1 MKCRPYIAAI
11 VPVLLC
17 GMLHA
22 QVRFTAD
29 NRSGCVPFIVSFSD
43 KSPGNVTSW
52 EWDFGDGSAQSV
64 KQNPVHTYT
73 SAGWFSVKLKVTY
86 ANGTSRDTTYIRYI
100 HTSTGPVVGYSAV
113 PDSVCPGYPVSFTS
127 QIISVEGVSRTSWDF
142 RDGHADTSRNPQHSY
157 AMSGWYRAVLRVTD
171 TLGCTGTDSVSHPV
185 YVKPKPKADFYAPD
199 SIVCVRRQGETK
211 EVSFVNRSKDGI
223 AYKWDFDDGGTSSDF
238 KPKHRFGYGDYDI
251 TLVVLGANGCT
262 DTLVRRSH
270 VSVNLFQPYHTISDT
285 VLCSVPSSLTL
296 TGYGANYYRWKLFDS
311 AGNLKYD
318 KMGFEYKPSITEAGV
333 YDLMVVYQ
341 NIYGCTDTARHVKYI
356 RVLDLEKFIP
366 NVVVHDKD
374 YCDPFS
380 PVSFVNK
387 TIFDS
392 AAPLKKGVSAW
403 NFGDSTANVV
413 GDSVSHV
420 FGDTGVFYVEGYFNT
435 PEGCPMPKVRLM
447 VRIRPLRKVFDFG
460 CRSGGCIPFEA
471 YMKVGPHADEKH
483 PEKHYTWDSPEAQIV
498 RYEWHWGNG
507 DTTVTKEPSS
517 EYVYQKDGAYSVYVV
532 LTNSQGCVDTLGGK
546 IVCGDTPRVYW
557 TYDSLGKKCVSEFM
571 LQVHIHDSMYYD
583 TILKDSVPYV
593 GPADDALWFS
603 GGVFSDS
610 LQELIKNNLDS
621 IVIGMWENIGR
632 GRNTFLGVL
641 DTGYA
646 NIAAWAFYNG
656 CPGRIQKK
664 DSVAY
669 LCPPIAESIN
679 ITGISSKPAVGSP
692 LCYNPNI
699 FFYESAY
706 AETSVI
712 WHFGNGYTDSTGHYC
727 IGDTSHRDSLWYR
740 FKTESFMHNGK
751 GIAHMY
757 LVAINDDSTGIKG
770 AYNRCKICYDTVW
783 VDVPF
788 IEVKPWLYVT
798 DTDICIGDSVT
809 FRDSTISGSV
819 LNDWMAYYW
828 GKDIHGSDS
837 AIYITGKLPQIPEMN
852 FFNHHYT
859 YIDSSSTNGYGTVRT
874 PAGFRFLETGRYKF
888 MMNGYTS
895 FRVSRIDSGDTVYLP
910 PLPNNTCSYFD
921 TVEIDVFP
929 KSTPLVQSVSHAC
942 VGDTVTFYGDAE
954 TEEPYE
960 HYRIKQYLWNV
971 AGRTDSNQNAKYV
984 FQKGG
989 DYDVRLYV
997 TNEKDCDSSIVFKKQ
1012 IFIQGVNAT
1021 WLPSGNRYEVCNK
1034 SAIRLQSKVS
1044 SVSGTSLVYRW
1055 VFNNGKN
1062 LYKTSKEVTGR
1073 TSVSPAFDVD
1083 SAGYVKITLYVYD
1096 SVSGCTSSFTDS
1108 IFVYKPKADF
1118 MSTNPLAPCPELQ
1131 VDFRDSTPDPGY
1143 SGGRVVKWEWFFA
1156 DRDDTIHSI
1165 GRTPT
1170 FIYSHPGRYDVSLV
1184 VTDVSGCTD
1193 TVTKP
1198 EYVRI
1203 EGADG
1208 FFTMDTTEG
1217 CMPLRVGFAVTLLRP
1232 ADTVHLI
1239 FGDGSDRY
1247 VQVFYP
1253 GQIFTYTYTTPGKY
1267 VPSMEMISWTRDA
1280 DSTLVR
1286 CVQKFL
1292 SEDTVYAV
1300 SLNPAFESDTLVCV
1314 NAPTIFKNLTTEAEG
1329 CIVPPGLGAPD
1340 SVVWL
1345 YGNGAE
1351 DRSRFDGQAQYAKPG
1366 WYIVKLRV
1374 GVRHCVAEAVR
1385 NLRVVGPPDLSF
1397 SHEDTVA
1404 CDSVLTLFRADSL
1417 RGDETDFE
1425 WRFHDGAAVKGN
1437 PAKHPYDCSG
1447 KYPCTLTVT
1456 YSAAGCTHTY
1466 DDTVGITI
1474 YPSPQAEFG
1483 IFNVDGNELTDVT
1496 DRGIRTGE
1504 TAKFTDRSQ
1513 PGGGGIVQW
1522 RWMFGNG
1529 DSAVSAQGTDQEHRY
1544 AGVSGVQQV
1553 WLHIRDSYG
1562 CTDSVMHE
1570 LLVTEFLSFP
1580 NIFSP
1585 NGDGINDFFV
1595 PMEVGGYFERFDM
1608 TIYNRWG
1615 GVVWQR
1621 NCGGGESGRCPDY
1634 GNDGFWWDGKTVSG
1648 ADASEGVYFWVVSA
1662 TPKSGTGDIILQGS
1676 VTLVR

>member
-11 VPVLLC
+11 LPVLLC

-43 KSPGNVTSW
+43 KSPGNVTLW

-127 QIISVEGVSRTSWDF
+127 QIISVEGVGRTSWDF

-157 AMSGWYRAVLRVTD
+157 AMSGWYRPVLRVTD

-185 YVKPKPKADFYAPD
+185 YVKPKPKADFYAHD
-199 SIVCVRRQGETK
+199 SIVCIRRQGETK

-238 KPKHRFGYGDYDI
+238 QPKHRFGYGDYDI

-341 NIYGCTDTARHVKYI
+341 NLYGCTDTARQNKRIWVFDQMPEPRIIIRDTHHCNPNAVIYFYDSTEYDPKY
-356 RVLDLEKFIP
+356 DLGFGMT
-366 NVVVHDKD
+366 V
-374 YCDPFS
+374 
-380 PVSFVNK
+380 
-387 TIFDS
+387 
-392 AAPLKKGVSAW
+392 W
-403 NFGDSTANVV
+403 NFGDGTANVV
-413 GDSVSHV
+413 GDTASHV
-420 FGDTGVFYVEGYFNT
+420 YGKHGKWHLRCMITTPYGCVMKPIDILVTNRQMTMYDKRCVPDPGCVPLATQMIHVQEHDSATSGIVKQELYWGDGDTNLVFNPPGVVSNAGFL
-435 PEGCPMPKVRLM
+435 RILM
-447 VRIRPLRKVFDFG
+447 GLNPVHVYK
-460 CRSGGCIPFEA
+460 
-471 YMKVGPHADEKH
+471 
-483 PEKHYTWDSPEAQIV
+483 
-498 RYEWHWGNG
+498 
-507 DTTVTKEPSS
+507 DT
-517 EYVYQKDGAYSVYVV
+517 GHYVV
-532 LTNSQGCVDTLGGK
+532 FSTLTNQQGCTLTDSQNVVVGMK
-546 IVCGDTPRVYW
+546 PACYW
-557 TYDSLGKKCVSEFM
+557 WYDSLGERCASDFKLKVYAA
-571 LQVHIHDSMYYD
+571 DSMYWD
-583 TILKDSVPYV
+583 SVKKDSVPVAGAYADRWEWLGRKENGENAFIGEGDECTLHPTKV
-593 GPADDALWFS
+593 GYNSFAL
-603 GGVFSDS
+603 
-610 LQELIKNNLDS
+610 
-621 IVIGMWENIGR
+621 R
-632 GRNTFLGVL
+632 
-641 DTGYA
+641 
-646 NIAAWAFYNG
+646 AFHNG
-656 CPGRIQKK
+656 CPGDLIWI
-664 DSVAY
+664 DSAAF
-669 LCPPIAESIN
+669 LCPPKAN
-679 ITGISSKPAVGSP
+679 IYPELEPNHNNEPYCYYPQIHFSDTSEGGISRTW
-692 LCYNPNI
+692 Y
-699 FFYESAY
+699 
-706 AETSVI
+706 
-712 WHFGNGYTDSTGHYC
+712 FGEPYFDHSEPWVC
-727 IGDTSHRDSLWYR
+727 DTSQRKDTLYQFHTGPYMRHGY
-740 FKTESFMHNGK
+740 GK
-751 GIAHMY
+751 PHIT
-757 LVAINDDSTGIKG
+757 LVSVNDDSTGAKG
-770 AYNRCKICYDTVW
+770 YYNPCKVCH
-783 VDVPF
+783 
-788 IEVKPWLYVT
+788 
-798 DTDICIGDSVT
+798 DTDYSYIKVMEVEPKLTTNSPLCQGDSLIII
-809 FRDSTISGSV
+809 DSTKCGQPLTESVWKLYRAHPNGSLESVDSNV
-819 LNDWMAYYW
+819 LR
-828 GKDIHGSDS
+828 
-837 AIYITGKLPQIPEMN
+837 
-852 FFNHHYT
+852 HYT
-859 YIDSSSTNGYGTVRT
+859 YIDYTDTTVQMILDRHAIRMAEPGDYLCRMSGFVGY
-874 PAGFRFLETGRYKF
+874 A
-888 MMNGYTS
+888 MAMI
-895 FRVSRIDSGDTVYLP
+895 IDTLHLSPIQLGEYLVCP
-910 PLPNNTCSYFD
+910 YEDSLP
-921 TVEIDVFP
+921 VKVFP
-929 KSTPLVQSVSHAC
+929 KSYPDFSASDIAC
-942 VGDTVTFYGDAE
+942 VGDTICFKDESVTP
-954 TEEPYE
+954 EPYE
-960 HYRIKQYLWNV
+960 KARITNYLWNV
-971 AGRTDSNQNAKYV
+971 AGRSDTNRNPCYV
-984 FQKGG
+984 FSSGG
-989 DYDVRLYV
+989 NYSVSLRV
-997 TNEKDCDSSIVFKKQ
+997 TNEMGCDSAHVFKNA
-1012 IFIQGVNAT
+1012 IHIQGVNAT

-1034 SAIRLQSKVS
+1034 AAIRLQSKVS
-1044 SVSGTSLVYRW
+1044 SVTGTSLVYRW

-1108 IFVYKPKADF
+1108 IFVYKPKTDF
-1118 MSTNPLAPCPELQ
+1118 LSTNPLAPCPELQ

-1184 VTDVSGCTD
+1184 VTDASGCTD

-1247 VQVFYP
+1247 VKVAYP

-1280 DSTLVR
+1280 DSTLIR

-1329 CIVPPGLGAPD
+1329 RIVPPGLGAPD

-1417 RGDETDFE
+1417 RGDETDFD

-1437 PAKHPYDCSG
+1437 PAKHPYDRSG

-1474 YPSPQAEFG
+1474 HPSPQAEFG
-1483 IFNVDGNELTDVT
+1483 IFDVDGNELTDVT

-1513 PGGGGIVQW
+1513 PGGAGIVQW

-1529 DSAVSAQGTDQEHRY
+1529 DSEVSAQGTDQEHRY
-1544 AGVSGVQQV
+1544 VGVSGVQQV
-1553 WLHIRDSYG
+1553 WLHIRDGYG
-1562 CTDSVMHE
+1562 CEDSVMHE

-1595 PMEVGGYFERFDM
+1595 PVEVGGYFERFDM

-1662 TPKSGTGDIILQGS
+1662 TPKSATGDIILQGS